1 MLGSIWNTL
10 EKIVTGILCPNP
22 KNRLPYSETQGE
34 KITFNGVEYIRC
46 YYACEGWAG
55 QGDYPRHRWGWL
67 TKEECMDNTKRA
79 GVAVVKEPCPRVE
92 NCWGK
97 GNE

>member
-34 KITFNGVEYIRC
+34 KITLNGVE
-46 YYACEGWAG
+46 
-55 QGDYPRHRWGWL
+55 
-67 TKEECMDNTKRA
+67 
-79 GVAVVKEPCPRVE
+79 
-92 NCWGK
+92 
-97 GNE
+97 